1 MTGGCPALM
10 AAFAAYLRGIRC
22 AASFGMI
29 WPLPPVWVRQPA
41 SENGGKM
48 LLPLPRFR
56 GGIRPAGCLLADG
69 AEPLPRFWWGRPA
82 DAVIVAGAEPLPSV
96 WGDASAPDPAFRMT
110 FAACLGYA
118 LKISSETGSPA
129 LAACL
134 GGTLEE
140 NGFPGKGRLGRGN
153 ASGDFKALAAPDG
166 AEGRGVAFG
175 EAQA

>member
-56 GGIRPAGCLLADG
+56 GG
-69 AEPLPRFWWGRPA
+69 RPA
-82 DAVIVAGAEPLPSV
+82 DAVIVDGAEPLPPV
-96 WGDASAPDPAFRMT
+96 WGDVSAPDPAFRMT

-118 LKISSETGSPA
+118 LKYPRKR
-129 LAACL
+129 AARPL
-134 GGTLEE
+134 
-140 NGFPGKGRLGRGN
+140 PPVW
-153 ASGDFKALAAPDG
+153 AP
-166 AEGRGVAFG
+166 
-175 EAQA
+175 

>member
-48 LLPLPRFR
+48 MLLPLPRFR
-56 GGIRPAGCLLADG
+56 GGIRPADAVIVDG
-69 AEPLPRFWWGRPA
+69 AEPLPP
-82 DAVIVAGAEPLPSV
+82 V

-110 FAACLGYA
+110 FAACLEYA

-140 NGFPGKGRLGRGN
+140 SGFPGKGSLGRGQCF
-153 ASGDFKALAAPDG
+153 GGFQG
-166 AEGRGVAFG
+166 AGGP
-175 EAQA
+175 